1 MDNLLTGLRAAAEP
15 TRLRI
20 LALLSHGELTVS
32 ELTRILGQSQPRV
45 SRHLKLLCDAGL
57 ARRIPEGTWAFY
69 RLAEDGPNRHLVDAL
84 AELLPREDEATSP
97 DRARLAEVKQ
107 ERARQAADYF
117 RQNAD
122 KWDNIRSLHVSEQAV
137 EAMMCDMIGDAP
149 VAHILD
155 LGTGTGQILRL
166 MADRAEKAT
175 GIDFSRE
182 MLALARANL
191 DAAGC
196 HNAQVRLAEI
206 QSLPLP
212 DDCADLITI
221 HQVLH
226 YLDDPAIAL
235 REAAR
240 VLKPG
245 GRILLVDFAPH
256 EIEKLREEHAHRRLG
271 FSESEVLRWCDNAGL
286 KVDEMRHLPPASAD
300 GLTVCLWL
308 ATPASTQAHRHRDEL
323 QEASA

>member
-1 MDNLLTGLRAAAEP
+1 MDILLTGLRAAAEP

-57 ARRIPEGTWAFY
+57 ATRIPEGTWAFY
-69 RLAEDGPNRHLVDAL
+69 RLAEDGPNQHLVEAL
-84 AELLPREDEATSP
+84 AGLLPHQDEGMSP
-97 DRARLAEVKQ
+97 DRTRLAEVKQ

-117 RQNAD
+117 RKNAD

-137 EAMMCDMIGDAP
+137 EAMMCDMLGHRHF
-149 VAHILD
+149 AHVLD
-155 LGTGTGQILRL
+155 LGTGTGQVLRL
-166 MADRAEKAT
+166 MADRADKAT

-182 MLALARANL
+182 MLALARTNL
-191 DAAGC
+191 EAADC

-212 DDCADLITI
+212 DNCADLVTI

-240 VLKPG
+240 VLQPD

-256 EIEKLREEHAHRRLG
+256 DIEKLREEHAHRRLG
-271 FSESEVLRWCDNAGL
+271 FSEAEVGRWCGNAGL
-286 KVDEMRHLPPASAD
+286 TVTEVRHLPPASAE
-300 GLTVCLWL
+300 GLTVSLWL
-308 ATPASTQAHRHRDEL
+308 AMRGSNKTQRDCDEL